1 MVSPQLIPLVAGLK
15 AKTNRHAQVRKRL
28 DKEKKKEK

>member
-1 MVSPQLIPLVAGLK
+1 MVSPQLIPLSAGLK
-15 AKTNRHAQVRKRL
+15 KKTDPHAEVIKRL